1 MTPHASAIHLQ
12 LSLKP
17 QSGTQLAKTLGLS
30 QPTIARALKEMRND
44 LIQLGG
50 QRSSQYHLVDPSR
63 GFHSFPVFSINPL
76 GQIIERGV
84 LTPVRPE
91 GFVFTSTQGE
101 KTYTEGIPWW
111 LYDHRPQ
118 GFLGRA
124 YAQRWSSPLGL
135 PQALKEWSD
144 SHSIQAML
152 AHGHDAIGHWVL
164 GVTCKDQVLGASTL
178 NAIAESEKPRAYT
191 QLAIE
196 ALHGESPGS
205 SAGGEQ
211 PKFTA
216 YSEGVHGPHHVLV
229 KFTERQDNA
238 ISQRWRDLLLAEHL
252 ALETLH
258 RGGLASSKSKI
269 YNTKTQRFLEIVRF
283 DRVGTLGRRG
293 VVSLEALDAQ
303 FVGRASEPWPV
314 IAQSLQNQNII
325 GSEQVQQVALL
336 WAFGSLIGN
345 SDMHNGNLSFLIDE
359 GPPFALAPSYDMTP
373 MSFAPTSAGGLPE
386 RIHPVSFQSAV
397 GHPVWRQA
405 KALAESYLSLLK
417 RHEFSK
423 EFEPCLLAT
432 QAHIEVMGRI
442 IDRLA

>member
-1 MTPHASAIHLQ
+1 M
-12 LSLKP
+12 
-17 QSGTQLAKTLGLS
+17 
-30 QPTIARALKEMRND
+30 
-44 LIQLGG
+44 
-50 QRSSQYHLVDPSR
+50 
-63 GFHSFPVFSINPL
+63 
-76 GQIIERGV
+76 
-84 LTPVRPE
+84 
-91 GFVFTSTQGE
+91 
-101 KTYTEGIPWW
+101 
-111 LYDHRPQ
+111 
-118 GFLGRA
+118 
-124 YAQRWSSPLGL
+124 
-135 PQALKEWSD
+135 
-144 SHSIQAML
+144 
-152 AHGHDAIGHWVL
+152 
-164 GVTCKDQVLGASTL
+164 
-178 NAIAESEKPRAYT
+178 
-191 QLAIE
+191 
-196 ALHGESPGS
+196 
-205 SAGGEQ
+205 
-211 PKFTA
+211 
-216 YSEGVHGPHHVLV
+216 
-229 KFTERQDNA
+229 
-238 ISQRWRDLLLAEHL
+238 AEHL

-283 DRVGTLGRRG
+283 DRVGALGRRG

-432 QAHIEVMGRI
+432 QAHIEAMGRI